1 MRFMFIVTSAHSG
14 PPTPELMEAMH
25 KLADREIKAGRMLDS
40 GGLMPLATGAQVR
53 IADGQLS
60 VVDGPFVEAKEVIGG
75 YAIFELPGKEEA
87 VASAKEFMQ
96 LHKDFMPG
104 WEGTCELRA
113 LRRPLRRGFRPARSA
128 AMTVADAHRA
138 ILAVWRIEQPR
149 LITSLARMLRDVP
162 LAEDLT
168 QEALLAALE
177 QWPATGVPEKPG
189 AWLMATAKRRALD
202 HLRRGRMLERKH
214 EMVARDMEEEQQAM
228 PDLDSALDDDIG
240 DEMLR
245 LIFTA
250 CHPRLSR
257 EARAAL
263 ALRMICGLTTEEIAR
278 AFLLPDAT
286 IAQRIVRAKRT
297 LSESGLAY
305 ETPRGEELSE
315 RLSSVLEV
323 VYLIFN
329 EGYTAARGEDWL
341 RPQLCNEALRMG
353 RVLTSIAPHEP
364 EAHGLLA
371 LMELNASR
379 TAARTDAAGE
389 PILMLD
395 QNRALWDQ
403 FQIRRG
409 MQALGR
415 ARELGGAGGFYALQA
430 AIIACHAEART
441 ADDTDW
447 SRIAGLY
454 AELAAVV
461 RSPII
466 ELNRAVAVG
475 MAEGPEAGLSIVDRL
490 VREPALKAL
499 SPAAE
504 RSRRPAPQARPLRRG
519 ARRVR
524 SGRGAGGQ
532 QARTGPAEAA
542 RRRGGR
548 RSDVIN
554 RHVKRMSSVLR

>member
-1 MRFMFIVTSAHSG
+1 
-14 PPTPELMEAMH
+14 
-25 KLADREIKAGRMLDS
+25 
-40 GGLMPLATGAQVR
+40 
-53 IADGQLS
+53 
-60 VVDGPFVEAKEVIGG
+60 
-75 YAIFELPGKEEA
+75 
-87 VASAKEFMQ
+87 
-96 LHKDFMPG
+96 
-104 WEGTCELRA
+104 
-113 LRRPLRRGFRPARSA
+113 
-128 AMTVADAHRA
+128 MTAADAHRA

-177 QWPATGVPEKPG
+177 RWPATGVPERPG
-189 AWLMATAKRRALD
+189 AWLMATAKHRALD
-202 HLRRGRMLERKH
+202 HLRRHRMRARKH
-214 EMVARDMEEEQQAM
+214 EMIACDIAAEQQVM

-240 DEMLR
+240 DELLR

-250 CHPRLSR
+250 CHPRLPR

-305 ETPRGEELSE
+305 ETPRGEELTE

-329 EGYTAARGEDWL
+329 EGYVATRGQDWL
-341 RPQLCNEALRMG
+341 RPQLCSEALRMV
-353 RVLTSIAPHEP
+353 RVLISIAPHEP

-389 PILMLD
+389 PILLLD

-430 AIIACHAEART
+430 AIIACHAQART
-441 ADDTDW
+441 AGETDW
-447 SRIAGLY
+447 PHIAGLY
-454 AELAAVV
+454 AELAALV

-475 MAEGPEAGLSIVDRL
+475 MAEGPQAGLSIVDRL
-490 VREPALKAL
+490 LHEPALKTYHLLA
-499 SPAAE
+499 
-504 RSRRPAPQARPLRRG
+504 
-519 ARRVR
+519 
-524 SGRGAGGQ
+524 
-532 QARTGPAEAA
+532 
-542 RRRGGR
+542 
-548 RSDVIN
+548 
-554 RHVKRMSSVLR
+554 

>member
-1 MRFMFIVTSAHSG
+1 MTAAGI
-14 PPTPELMEAMH
+14 
-25 KLADREIKAGRMLDS
+25 DR
-40 GGLMPLATGAQVR
+40 T
-53 IADGQLS
+53 
-60 VVDGPFVEAKEVIGG
+60 
-75 YAIFELPGKEEA
+75 
-87 VASAKEFMQ
+87 
-96 LHKDFMPG
+96 
-104 WEGTCELRA
+104 
-113 LRRPLRRGFRPARSA
+113 
-128 AMTVADAHRA
+128 

-168 QEALLAALE
+168 QDALVAALE
-177 QWPATGVPEKPG
+177 HWPASGIPEQPG

-202 HLRRGRMLERKH
+202 HLRRGRMLARKH
-214 EMVARDMEEEQQAM
+214 QMVALDIEQEQQAV
-228 PDLDSALDDDIG
+228 PDFDTALDDDIG

-305 ETPRGEELSE
+305 ETPRGEQLSE
-315 RLSSVLEV
+315 RLASVLEV

-341 RPQLCNEALRMG
+341 RPQLCDEALRMA
-353 RVLTSIAPHEP
+353 RILTSIAPHEP

-379 TAARTDAAGE
+379 HAARINAAGE
-389 PILMLD
+389 PILLLD
-395 QNRALWDQ
+395 QDRTRWDQ
-403 FQIRRG
+403 LQIRRG

-415 ARELGGAGGFYALQA
+415 ARQLGGADGFYVLQA
-430 AIIACHAEART
+430 AIVACHAEAGT
-441 ADDTDW
+441 AAETDW
-447 SRIAGLY
+447 PGISEIY
-454 AELAAVV
+454 AKLAALV
-461 RSPII
+461 RSPVI

-475 MAEGPEAGLSIVDRL
+475 MAEGPEAGLAMVQRL
-490 VREPALKAL
+490 EHEPALKNYHLFESVRGDLLHKLGRYEEARAAFEAAAL
-499 SPAAE
+499 LAGN
-504 RSRRPAPQARPLRRG
+504 RREHELLRRR
-519 ARRVR
+519 A
-524 SGRGAGGQ
+524 
-532 QARTGPAEAA
+532 AEAA
-542 RRRGGR
+542 DAA
-548 RSDVIN
+548 RSSA
-554 RHVKRMSSVLR
+554 HSGMSFD

>member
-1 MRFMFIVTSAHSG
+1 MFLQT
-14 PPTPELMEAMH
+14 
-25 KLADREIKAGRMLDS
+25 
-40 GGLMPLATGAQVR
+40 
-53 IADGQLS
+53 
-60 VVDGPFVEAKEVIGG
+60 
-75 YAIFELPGKEEA
+75 
-87 VASAKEFMQ
+87 
-96 LHKDFMPG
+96 
-104 WEGTCELRA
+104 
-113 LRRPLRRGFRPARSA
+113 RSA
-128 AMTVADAHRA
+128 AMTVADAHRT

-177 QWPATGVPEKPG
+177 RWPARGVPEKPG

-202 HLRRGRMLERKH
+202 HLRRSRMLERKH
-214 EMVARDMEEEQQAM
+214 DIIAWDMEEEQQAM

-240 DEMLR
+240 DELLR

-263 ALRMICGLTTEEIAR
+263 ALRMICGLTTEEISR
-278 AFLLPDAT
+278 AFLLPEAT

-305 ETPRGEELSE
+305 ETPSGEELSK

-329 EGYTAARGEDWL
+329 EGYTAASGEDWL

-353 RVLTSIAPHEP
+353 RVLTSIVPHEP

-379 TAARTDAAGE
+379 TAARIDAEGE

-403 FQIRRG
+403 LQIRRG

-415 ARELGGAGGFYALQA
+415 ARELGGASGIYVLQA
-430 AIIACHAEART
+430 TIIACHAQART
-441 ADDTDW
+441 AGDTDW

-466 ELNRAVAVG
+466 DLNRAVAIG
-475 MAEGPEAGLSIVDRL
+475 MAEGPEVALVIVDRL
-490 VREPALKAL
+490 AREPALKGYHLLPSVRGDLLHKLGRHEEARDAFEAAAAL
-499 SPAAE
+499 AGN
-504 RSRRPAPQARPLRRG
+504 RREHDLLRRR
-519 ARRVR
+519 A
-524 SGRGAGGQ
+524 
-532 QARTGPAEAA
+532 AEAA
-542 RRRGGR
+542 DAAMP
-548 RSDVIN
+548 S
-554 RHVKRMSSVLR
+554 